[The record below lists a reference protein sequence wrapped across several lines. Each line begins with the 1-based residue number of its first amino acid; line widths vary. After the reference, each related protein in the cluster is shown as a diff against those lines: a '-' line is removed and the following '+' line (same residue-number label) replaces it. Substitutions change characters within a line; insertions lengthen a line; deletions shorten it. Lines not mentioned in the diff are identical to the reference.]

1 MKRRL
6 GSGWFGVWGLF
17 LLLALA
23 QQVRYPPSFGPYEDL
38 RRQAHAQCQGY
49 VAQGGQA
56 YVQCLQQMAVS
67 LCGGPYAPR
76 MDALTGVACMSA
88 VSAGYPAPGKPVL
101 TKTSYRVEVVGGVD
115 RERDVRT
122 GQVIRQTPI
131 APYLLFT
138 LERTRQGVYR
148 GVTYNPQGQA
158 LLTYW
163 VNASCEILD
172 QNGQPAMD
180 GVRCPVFP
188 DKPYLLML
196 QESPLPGMPP
206 SAKFYFPGR
215 LQDDFDGDGVVEVGY
230 LAEGGSSGRTYTS
243 GWAEALGYDPSTR
256 MLKYHYQMAARES
269 GSAHTTYYLEKLLR
283 FRVR

>member
-6 GSGWFGVWGLF
+6 EGGWLGVWGLF

-88 VSAGYPAPGKPVL
+88 VFAGYPAPGKPVL
-101 TKTSYRVEVVGGVD
+101 NKPSYRVELAGGVQ

-122 GQVIRQTPI
+122 GQVVRQERVQPG
-131 APYLLFT
+131 LLFT
-138 LERTRQGVYR
+138 LERKQQGLYR
-148 GVTYNPQGQA
+148 GTMYDPQGRPQ
-158 LLTYW
+158 TVYW
-163 VNASCEILD
+163 VSASCELLD
-172 QNGQPAMD
+172 QDGRPAMD
-180 GVRCPVFP
+180 GWACPMYP
-188 DKPYLLML
+188 NKPYLLQL
-196 QESPLPGMPP
+196 QEAPVAGLPPN
-206 SAKFYFPGR
+206 AQFFFPGR
-215 LQDDFDGDGVVEVGY
+215 LADDFDGDGVVEIGY
-230 LAEGGSSGRTYTS
+230 MATGGSGGRAYTS
-243 GWAEALGYDPSTR
+243 GWVRALGYDPNTR
-256 MLKYHYQMAARES
+256 LLKYEYRVDARES
-269 GSAHTTYYLEKLLR
+269 KNAYTSYALEALILY
-283 FRVR
+283 RVR